1 MKNIL
6 LIRVPPVPG
15 PIDEST
21 PVQWGQF
28 ASSGELRGEVH
39 ISPVQQLRHEWLSL
53 QADTEDDDEPA
64 PDRVVLLL
72 AGNLVLHRNVKINT
86 GQRKHLATALPYL
99 IEEDVAEDID
109 SLHIASS
116 LDRKQD
122 SVSLSAITH
131 ERMQGLLT
139 LFDQC
144 QLPLD
149 QVMAEVQLFEPE
161 PGFTSLLLDSTSV
174 MLAAPGH
181 DSVAVDY
188 GAVIFALEGR
198 STGADGSD
206 PVAPVVVDEEHQYLS
221 QLKLLIPD
229 GSLAVA
235 TRQVDELAA
244 WLVEQGWLVDK
255 VPLAGSV
262 FEFLAGQYFAVRRLD
277 SLVDLRQGA
286 YQCPRKAGRQWRR
299 WKSLLAVACCWL
311 ILELG
316 LSIGEGL
323 LFQHRAKELWSQTM
337 SSYLTV
343 FPQDQQAKSAQAN
356 HMLSFNVKRLLENRF
371 KTAGNAQSGEP
382 FLPLLQKVSSV
393 SASLG
398 KEAGITHQSLDFN
411 STNGQL
417 AMEFQASN
425 LELVDRFLAELK
437 SSGLNTRL
445 ENANQGK
452 DGVTARM
459 TIGR

>member
-1 MKNIL
+1 
-6 LIRVPPVPG
+6 
-15 PIDEST
+15 DENT

-39 ISPVQQLRHEWLSL
+39 ISPVHQLRQEWFSL
-53 QADTEDDDEPA
+53 QVDAEDDDEPA

-72 AGNLVLHRNVKINT
+72 AGNLVFHRNVKINS

-109 SLHIASS
+109 SFHIARS

-161 PGFTSLLLDSTSV
+161 PGFTSLLLDSNSV

-181 DSVAVDY
+181 GSATVDY
-188 GAVIFALEGR
+188 GAVSFALEGQF
-198 STGADGSD
+198 TGADDSD
-206 PVAPVVVDEEHQYLS
+206 LATPVVADEEQQHLS
-221 QLKLLIPD
+221 QVKLLVPD
-229 GSLAVA
+229 GSFAVS
-235 TRQVDELAA
+235 TRQVDELAE

-255 VPLAGSV
+255 VSLAGSV
-262 FEFLAGQYFAVRRLD
+262 FEFLAGKYFAVRRLD
-277 SLVDLRQGA
+277 GLVDLRQGA

-299 WKSLLAVACCWL
+299 WKPLLAAACCWF

-323 LFQHRAKELWSQTM
+323 LFKHRAKELWSQTM
-337 SSYLTV
+337 SSYLAV

-356 HMLSFNVKRLLENRF
+356 HMMSFNVKRLLENRF
-371 KTAGNAQSGEP
+371 KTTGKTQGGEP
-382 FLPLLQKVSSV
+382 FLPLLQKISSV

-398 KEAGITHQSLDFN
+398 KESGITHQSLDFN
-411 STNGQL
+411 GTNGQL
-417 AMEFQASN
+417 AMEFQASSI
-425 LELVDRFLAELK
+425 ESVDRFLAELK

-452 DGVTARM
+452 EGVTARM